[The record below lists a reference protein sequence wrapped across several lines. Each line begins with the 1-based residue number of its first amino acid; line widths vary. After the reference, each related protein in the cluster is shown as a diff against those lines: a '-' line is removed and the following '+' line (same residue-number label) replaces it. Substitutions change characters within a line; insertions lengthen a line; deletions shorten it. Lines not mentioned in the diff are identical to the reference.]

1 MHYYVWSCFFSLCL
15 GSVLNCWTFSVSLS
29 GPSAEQML
37 ADLQP
42 SSSHVLLVRH
52 QQDALMW
59 QHDGNV
65 NTPKH
70 HAKQWCW
77 SSQQVMQCMN
87 VSSIRVFG
95 WHKHDCWKKR
105 VFSLLERQFFDFL
118 YCFKMNVTYL
128 DKVYILV
135 KAVKSLKCQGV
146 FGGKCQQGRDKRSLC
161 FFLLLKSFLAN
172 IAVFAVEL

>member
-1 MHYYVWSCFFSLCL
+1 MMRIISTILENCQRINFIVCEIMEVYNLMLCIITYDHVFFPLCL

-70 HAKQWCW
+70 HAKQ
-77 SSQQVMQCMN
+77 
-87 VSSIRVFG
+87 
-95 WHKHDCWKKR
+95 
-105 VFSLLERQFFDFL
+105 
-118 YCFKMNVTYL
+118 
-128 DKVYILV
+128 
-135 KAVKSLKCQGV
+135 
-146 FGGKCQQGRDKRSLC
+146 
-161 FFLLLKSFLAN
+161 
-172 IAVFAVEL
+172 